1 MRRLVTAAGI
11 ATLALASAA
20 SAASAPEALGPSKV
34 ECRPFSSPAER
45 TSATCGATIAAD
57 GRAVPPPGAPPAVR
71 EVIEAANRISNRP
84 YVWGG
89 GHLSWRSRGYDCS
102 GAVGYALHGAG
113 MLGYTMVSGQ
123 LAHWGEGGVG
133 RWITVYAN
141 AEHVYMVV
149 AGLRFDTRDGLTA
162 RTGPRWHSDMPRDPT
177 RHFTARHPAG
187 L

>member
-1 MRRLVTAAGI
+1 VIAALAVVSPATAA
-11 ATLALASAA
+11 
-20 SAASAPEALGPSKV
+20 PGPSKV
-34 ECRPFSSPAER
+34 ECRPFSSPEER

-57 GRAVPPPGAPPAVR
+57 GRAVAPPGAPPAVR

-84 YVWGG
+84 YIWGG
-89 GHLSWRSRGYDCS
+89 GHLSWKSRGYDCS

-149 AGLRFDTRDGLTA
+149 AGLRFDTSDGLTA

-177 RHFTARHPAG
+177 RHFTGRHPAG